1 MKRYCVA
8 AMAVAAVQAV
18 GAAPALPV
26 LKQGMWEV
34 VVQNQKEP
42 APPPVKVLQCV
53 NKATSSLMLMS
64 PFSGQEGCRAPKV
77 KKSGA
82 GYSVQTNC
90 AVHDVKVVTHAQ
102 LNGDFSSRYTGSF
115 ETRYDSTEIA
125 QPPAQRFE
133 GRWLGAC
140 KPGMKPAD
148 LELPNRITINLKEKA
163 EASTKND
170 HDHDHDHSAPGHK
183 H

>member
-140 KPGMKPAD
+140 KPGMKP
-148 LELPNRITINLKEKA
+148 LTWSCPI
-163 EASTKND
+163 ASPST
-170 HDHDHDHSAPGHK
+170 
-183 H
+183 

>member
-1 MKRYCVA
+1 MKRFFVA
-8 AMAVAAVQAV
+8 GMAVMAVQSA
-18 GAAPALPV
+18 GAGPGLPV
-26 LKQGMWEV
+26 LKEGMWEV

-64 PFSGQEGCRAPKV
+64 PFSGQDGCRAPKV

-90 AVHDVKVVTHAQ
+90 VVHDVKVVTQAQ
-102 LNGDFSSRYTGSF
+102 LKGDFSNRYTGSF
-115 ETRYDSTEIA
+115 ETLVASTEVA
-125 QPPAQRFE
+125 QPPSQRFE

-140 KPGMKPAD
+140 KPGMKPGD

-163 EASTKND
+163 AASAKHD